1 MTAVELVRGN
11 RGIATSLIE
20 TVMVIGI
27 AAVIAG
33 IALNAAIDRIED
45 ARLTRA
51 AADTK
56 MLAVAIHSFMH
67 DTGFAPAF
75 KSGESRG
82 PEDAIFKVLV
92 TEGDEPGM
100 GSDELAWPEAPED
113 RDLLVNHLMK
123 NLPSGTGPRYP
134 RVGEIS
140 FARSKGWN
148 GPYLM
153 TVPTADPWNDKYFVN
168 VHFLAPKVL
177 SELDLPTGTRA
188 AVFVASAG
196 PNRLLETK
204 FQQLADQFVAGG
216 DDIVFRVQ

>member
-1 MTAVELVRGN
+1 MTARELVRGK
-11 RGIATSLIE
+11 RGVATSLIE

-45 ARLTRA
+45 ARHARA
-51 AADTK
+51 AADAK

-82 PEDAIFKVLV
+82 PVDPAFKVLV
-92 TEGDEPGM
+92 TEGDEPAM
-100 GSDELAWPEAPED
+100 SSDEPAWPEAPED

-134 RVGEIS
+134 RVGEIL
-140 FARSKGWN
+140 FARTKGWN
-148 GPYLM
+148 GPYL
-153 TVPTADPWNDKYFVN
+153 TATPTADPWNDKYFVN
-168 VHFLAPKVL
+168 VQFLTPKGL
-177 SELDLPTGTRA
+177 SELDLPKGTRA

-204 FQQLADQFVAGG
+204 FQQFTDQFVAGG